1 MRIWRG
7 AMESGPKSTQWRRL
21 WRRRTQRTPGA
32 GCRRLSPAPL
42 VVTAFL
48 YPPFKLAGFGDD
60 DGADFGDLLN
70 TSSSIFG
77 ASSTYSAYP
86 ADQEDDD
93 LSTNPFADMT
103 SSSAQLSYPSATQQ
117 SFHRESDPS
126 DVTYSSALYGTP
138 QTPATPAFQ
147 AARSFDRE
155 GAPEPETPAFVRAA
169 TEDHPSHDYSAY
181 TTASAPVSTAYDAPI
196 SPTRQT
202 PFGSPPTSP
211 SAVLYPNPAAEP
223 QSLTHVRL
231 PSKPDI
237 SALLGEEK
245 PILPSFKRAE
255 RSEGVA
261 GPLGSK
267 IAVLPVSSVGRKPVK
282 GALASLLGLEVEE
295 EAPKSSKA
303 AAEAPKES
311 APAAPTLPANTAA
324 EPPQDRE
331 GEHVAFKEEEQPQ
344 EEVAEAP
351 EAPLP
356 PEPTSIEPPPPT
368 ALETPLPPSP
378 SASPAPPEQ
387 PTITTA
393 EPSSVHALSRTPSE
407 APSTLSTTASSVDVP
422 YESMVSPLDTGVD
435 EDGTRRESAWPAN
448 KAVDGLEA
456 RLASLNVNQLTHD
469 GDATPSNSTPT
480 GSFVA
485 SPAPQSVPPGS
496 HTPSDAAL
504 PVASSPPPAA
514 YSRYIFREGP
524 PLSPEPNGHRP
535 SMFETPTSRGFR
547 AFNGSGDE
555 GGFGGTDDGDS
566 LKGTYS
572 RSVEV
577 VDGEDAETET
587 GPSSPAT
594 ERAIEREGDLST
606 SRGQREG
613 SAPLPPLPP
622 AIQGSPRSTEL
633 GGSLGPSFII
643 TVGDPQKVGNPLNP
657 AAQHTVYTVH
667 TRTTSSAFRKSD
679 FSVLRRFSHF
689 LWLFDALTQNN
700 PGVIVPG
707 MPEKHAIGRFG
718 SEFVENRRLGLQAAL
733 MKIVSHPMLVG
744 DPDLR
749 LFLESDTFHIDIKQR
764 KIDSAADN
772 KGFLASISSS
782 ISGPKFVEF
791 DDYFE
796 QRRHALD
803 TFETQLRSLLTSVS
817 AAAKARSALQVS
829 TVELQSAFLALSQC
843 DLSTPLRKVLDEA
856 ASLQK
861 RLHDLS
867 EAQAVSDE
875 QIGGLVSVAESYA
888 RMCTSARGVFGARI
902 RSYHAWQAAESNL
915 RKAQAAHEKAKKSG
929 RAHSELLGLSVAE
942 IAEDGSLRLVC
953 GDQAERKMLDAR
965 HDFEDVSKLTKAEMA
980 RFDKEK
986 VDDFKKALEDYADS
1000 LAMRQREVVAAWQH
1014 YHDLVV
1020 SAVEANAAT
1029 PPSPAPVPESPSL

>member
-1 MRIWRG
+1 MNRG
-7 AMESGPKSTQWRRL
+7 IKR
-21 WRRRTQRTPGA
+21 A
-32 GCRRLSPAPL
+32 GLHSAASS
-42 VVTAFL
+42 VFTTFL
-48 YPPFKLAGFGDD
+48 HPPFKLAGFGDD
-60 DGADFGDLLN
+60 DGADFGDLLS
-70 TSSSIFG
+70 TSSSAFG

-86 ADQEDDD
+86 AAGEDDD
-93 LSTNPFADMT
+93 LSTNPFADMA

-117 SFHRESDPS
+117 SFYRESSTS
-126 DVTYSSALYGTP
+126 DAYSSALYGTP
-138 QTPATPAFQ
+138 QGPATPAFQ

-155 GAPEPETPAFVRAA
+155 GAPEPETPAFGRVA
-169 TEDHPSHDYSAY
+169 TEDQPNYQHNAY
-181 TTASAPVSTAYDAPI
+181 ATASALISPAYDAPI
-196 SPTRQT
+196 SSTRQT
-202 PFGSPPTSP
+202 PFGAPPTSP
-211 SAVLYPNPAAEP
+211 TAVLYPNPAAEP
-223 QSLTHVRL
+223 QPPTHVRQ

-267 IAVLPVSSVGRKPVK
+267 IAVLPVSSVGRKPVR

-295 EAPKSSKA
+295 EAPKSATKV
-303 AAEAPKES
+303 ETLQES
-311 APAAPTLPANTAA
+311 APATPTLPANTAA
-324 EPPQDRE
+324 EPTKARE
-331 GEHVAFKEEEQPQ
+331 GENAALKEEEQPK
-344 EEVAEAP
+344 EMVEAR

-356 PEPTSIEPPPPT
+356 REPTSIEPLPPM

-387 PTITTA
+387 PTISTA
-393 EPSSVHALSRTPSE
+393 EPSSVLALSRTPSQ
-407 APSTLSTTASSVDVP
+407 APSILSTTASSADVP
-422 YESMVSPLDTGVD
+422 YEAMVSPLDTGIE

-456 RLASLNVNQLTHD
+456 RLASLQVDQPSRD
-469 GDATPSNSTPT
+469 GDATPSSSTPT
-480 GSFVA
+480 GSFIA
-485 SPAPQSVPPGS
+485 SPDPQSVPPGS
-496 HTPSDAAL
+496 HIPSSAAL
-504 PVASSPPPAA
+504 PASSSPPPAS
-514 YSRYIFREGP
+514 YSQYIFREEP
-524 PLSPEPNGHRP
+524 PSSPEPSSHRP
-535 SMFETPTSRGFR
+535 PMFETPTLRGFR
-547 AFNGSGDE
+547 AYNGSGDE

-577 VDGEDAETET
+577 VDGADAETET

-594 ERAIEREGDLST
+594 KRAIEREGDLST
-606 SRGQREG
+606 SRGQQEG
-613 SAPLPPLPP
+613 SAALPPLPP
-622 AIQGSPRSTEL
+622 SIQGSPRSTEL

-657 AAQHTVYTVH
+657 AAQHTVYTVR

-764 KIDSAADN
+764 KIDSGADN

-803 TFETQLRSLLTSVS
+803 TFETQLRSLLTSLS

-829 TVELQSAFLALSQC
+829 TAELQSAFLALSQC
-843 DLSTPLRKVLDEA
+843 DLSSPLRKVLDEA

-902 RSYHAWQAAESNL
+902 RSYHAWQVAESNL

-942 IAEDGSLRLVC
+942 ISEDGSLRLVC
-953 GDQAERKMLDAR
+953 GDQAERKTLDAR

-1020 SAVEANAAT
+1020 NAVEANAAT
-1029 PPSPAPVPESPSL
+1029 PPSPVLPSHNPSS